1 MAAQRWGSAVLS
13 FDAVEEVCESRQT
26 TLVIH
31 PASRRSIKGY
41 EESFYVGLRCFLA
54 GETDGLYFLPLQSGG
69 YVRLIFSKRVSS
81 GGHNVLRIDPLR
93 KEGLAQIMRPA
104 AAVEDDQGPPGRA
117 DLDTRGI
124 AAIAQGR
131 RAGLWQ

>member
-1 MAAQRWGSAVLS
+1 VLG
-13 FDAVEEVCESRQT
+13 FGAVEDICESRRT

-31 PASRRSIKGY
+31 PAVRQSLKGY

-81 GGHNVLRIDPLR
+81 GGHNLLRVDPLTT
-93 KEGLAQIMRPA
+93 ECLMRIKASMSDSGTSP
-104 AAVEDDQGPPGRA
+104 
-117 DLDTRGI
+117 
-124 AAIAQGR
+124 
-131 RAGLWQ
+131 